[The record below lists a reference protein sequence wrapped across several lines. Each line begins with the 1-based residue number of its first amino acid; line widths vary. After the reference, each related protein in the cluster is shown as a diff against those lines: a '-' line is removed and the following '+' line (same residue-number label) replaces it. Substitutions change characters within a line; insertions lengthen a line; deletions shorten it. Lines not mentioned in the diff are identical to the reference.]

1 MFGISSVK
9 SLNVQAENPGAVWFD
24 KTELGKIAV
33 SIPQAEITG
42 KATVNEHWP
51 THEMS

>member
-1 MFGISSVK
+1 MFGMSSVK
-9 SLNVQAENPGAVWFD
+9 SLNVHAEKPGAVWFD

-33 SIPQAEITG
+33 SIPQAEMIG
-42 KATVNEHWP
+42 NATVNEHCP